1 MAKVR
6 PSDYLEGS
14 ISQPLAGS
22 TLELASCHVLLVDI
36 LEHGTTRLKFKVG
49 AHVLYR
55 MGEVEDVIE
64 DARSVG
70 FKILDVIN
78 TEGAT
83 GDDLRQT
90 AVGFDDIEAKIEKL
104 LADG

>member
-1 MAKVR
+1 
-6 PSDYLEGS
+6 
-14 ISQPLAGS
+14 
-22 TLELASCHVLLVDI
+22 
-36 LEHGTTRLKFKVG
+36 
-49 AHVLYR
+49 

-78 TEGAT
+78 TEGTT
-83 GDDLRQT
+83 GDDLRQA

-104 LADG
+104 LADGW